1 MSLHPTAIP
10 PVPKDTARV
19 ARAAFPKGNIYLQ
32 IRDTLGSIYVDED
45 FADLFSVKGQPAQ
58 SPWRLALICIMQY
71 MENLSDRQAA
81 DAVRGRI
88 DWKYSLSLPLED
100 SGFDFSAL
108 SEFRKRLIEGG
119 SEELLLN
126 RILEQLREK
135 GLLKGHKRQ
144 RTDSTH
150 ILAAIRPLNRL
161 ETLGETFR
169 AALNSLAV
177 VAPDWLAKRL
187 KKDWFD
193 RYGRRV
199 ENYRLPKL
207 DSERE
212 NLGNQMG
219 EDGFNLLKKVY
230 APNAPEWL
238 RLIPAVEILRI
249 VWVQQ
254 FYSPVDGKVQW
265 RSPRDMPP
273 STIAIHSPYD
283 IEAHYSSKR
292 SVNWVGYKAH
302 VTEICDEDSPHFI
315 THVKTTL
322 STVTDEAVVEPIHFS
337 LSKTS
342 LLPEEHLMDLGYVT
356 AGHLVSSQENYGIEL
371 IGPVR
376 NDPTWQA
383 KHHPKFANSNFKI
396 DWSKQVAICPR
407 GHQSKTW
414 TKKTDKKGQP
424 IINIRFSQFDC
435 GTCPSRSRCTRAQT
449 EPRGLTI
456 HTKQEYIALHHRR
469 EIQHTPEFLKTYNLR
484 AGIEGTISQGVRR
497 SALRQSRYIGLA
509 KTHLQ
514 HIFMAAG
521 LNLCRL
527 DAWLNGVPLA
537 PSRYSRFMTLK
548 PRTS

>member
-1 MSLHPTAIP
+1 MSLHPKSIPSVPEATAQ
-10 PVPKDTARV
+10 V

-58 SPWRLALICIMQY
+58 SPWRLALICVMQY

-88 DWKYSLSLPLED
+88 DWKYALSLPLED

-135 GLLKGHKRQ
+135 ELLKGSKRQ

-161 ETLGETFR
+161 ETLGETMR
-169 AALNSLAV
+169 AALNSLAIA
-177 VAPDWLAKRL
+177 APDWLAKRI

-212 NLGNQMG
+212 TLGNQMG
-219 EDGFNLLKKVY
+219 EDGFNLLEKVY
-230 APNAPEWL
+230 APNASEWL
-238 RLIPAVEILRI
+238 RLIPAVETLRQ

-254 FYSPVDGKVQW
+254 FYAPVEGQVKL
-265 RSPRDMPP
+265 RSPSDMPP

-283 IEAHYSSKR
+283 VEAHYSSKR

-302 VTEICDEDSPHFI
+302 LTEICDRDTPHFI
-315 THVKTTL
+315 THVQTTL
-322 STVTDEAVVEPIHFS
+322 STVTDEAVVEPIHQA
-337 LSKTS
+337 LSSKS
-342 LLPEEHLMDLGYVT
+342 LLPEEHLMDLGYIT
-356 AGHLVSSQENYGIEL
+356 AGHLVSAQENYGIEL

-383 KHHPKFANSNFKI
+383 KHHPKFANSNFQI
-396 DWSKQVAICPR
+396 NWDKQVAVCPR
-407 GHQSKTW
+407 GHQSKGW
-414 TKKTDKKGQP
+414 KKKTDSKGQP
-424 IINIRFSQFDC
+424 LINIRFSQLDC
-435 GTCPSRSRCTRAQT
+435 SPCPSRSRCTRAKI

-456 HTKQEYIALHHRR
+456 LPKPEYTALHSRR
-469 EIQHTPEFLKTYNLR
+469 EVQHTPKFLKTYNKR

-497 SALRQSRYIGLA
+497 SALRQSRYVGLA

-514 HIFMAAG
+514 HILIAVG

-527 DAWLNGVPLA
+527 NDWLNDFPLA
-537 PSRYSRFMTLK
+537 TTRYSGFMTLK
-548 PRTS
+548 PKAS